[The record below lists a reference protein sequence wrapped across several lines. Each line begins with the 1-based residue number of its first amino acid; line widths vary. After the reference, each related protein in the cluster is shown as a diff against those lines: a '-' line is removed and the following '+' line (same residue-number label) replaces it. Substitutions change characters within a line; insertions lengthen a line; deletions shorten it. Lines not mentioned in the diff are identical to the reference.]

1 VFFSRQRCICW
12 KKSPP
17 PPILQLK
24 PFLGGKCEKWRMEA
38 LECIRERKIK
48 ERKTKNGR

>member
-1 VFFSRQRCICW
+1 
-12 KKSPP
+12 
-17 PPILQLK
+17 LQLK
-24 PFLGGKCEKWRMEA
+24 PFLREKYEKWRMQK